1 MLEAGCFPQ
10 IAPDLALRSRWRRQ
24 GGRAVLITNLP
35 PNRHFDAIVA
45 QMQAAR
51 RADLMVSYIQS
62 SGVRALRRE
71 VVRLCGSEYGGVR
84 LICSFDMGITDPE
97 AVRELRNA
105 GVEVRIFES
114 RRGVF
119 HPKVWLFEGRDKRQ
133 RCLVG
138 SANFTAGALFD
149 NTEAGVLLEN
159 GEAVQQARKFF
170 DSLWGDRDCHPV
182 TDRDL
187 DAWAKKRIRRE
198 KVNRQIARAAGKR
211 DDDESAA
218 ILEEFVSSWIDIGV
232 DKTTERAGKVV
243 GKQWRG
249 WYVIPDQGEID
260 DALMG
265 RLAAICRVIAAQP
278 GGALVVSKKAEGEK
292 ALVEILKITTA
303 KLKRE
308 SHKKTPRE
316 LFVRQEKNYL
326 VKLGLANPVG
336 KSAIALSRH
345 GLEFAQDGADRR
357 RVYTEAME
365 EYKYNGLG
373 LLDFTRRLLARVGR
387 LDFVEFS
394 FFACHAW
401 ASDEVDTVASLVDSY
416 RALPEERRR
425 KFVERMDARFREK
438 LEPTAKG
445 VKMNYDK
452 NVRHTMSALGWCE
465 GLRYDPERREISSGD
480 GA

>member
-1 MLEAGCFPQ
+1 M
-10 IAPDLALRSRWRRQ
+10 R
-24 GGRAVLITNLP
+24 
-35 PNRHFDAIVA
+35 
-45 QMQAAR
+45 AAR
-51 RADLMVSYIQS
+51 RADLMVSYIQR
-62 SGVRALRRE
+62 SGVRALRGE
-71 VVRLCGSEYGGVR
+71 VVRLCGGKSGGVR

-97 AVRELRNA
+97 AVRELKNA

-114 RRGVF
+114 RRGAF
-119 HPKVWLFEGRDKRQ
+119 HPKLWLFEGRDERQ

-149 NTEAGVLLEN
+149 NTEAGVLLES
-159 GEAVQQARKFF
+159 GESVQQARDFF
-170 DSLWGDRDCHPV
+170 DSLWRDGDCHPV
-182 TDRDL
+182 TDRVL
-187 DAWAKKRIRRE
+187 DEWAKKRVRRE
-198 KVNRQIARAAGKR
+198 KVNRRIARTAGKR
-211 DDDESAA
+211 DDDESVAL
-218 ILEEFVSSWIDIGV
+218 LEEFVSGWIDIGV

-249 WYVIPDQGEID
+249 WYVIPDHGEID

-278 GGALVVSKKAEGEK
+278 DGALAVSKKAEGDK
-292 ALVEILKITTA
+292 ALAEILKITTA
-303 KLKRE
+303 KLKRK
-308 SHKKTPRE
+308 SHKTTPRE

-326 VKLGLANPVG
+326 IQLGLADPVG
-336 KSAIALSRH
+336 AGAIALSRH
-345 GLEFAQDGADRR
+345 GLEFARDGANRR

-401 ASDEVDTVASLVDSY
+401 TPDEADTVASLVDSY

-425 KFVERMDARFREK
+425 KFVGRMDARFREK

-452 NVRHTMSALGWCE
+452 KVRHTMSALGWCE
-465 GLRYDPERREISSGD
+465 GLRYDPDRREISLGN